1 MAAADNGN
9 LILENRSKLC
19 VSAVT
24 DVESFDEKRIVLK
37 TGDCRLIILG
47 SGLKLS
53 QVSVDE
59 GEATIVGLIDS
70 CAYTSSGKGSIWGR
84 ISK

>member
-1 MAAADNGN
+1 MADNGN

-19 VSAVT
+19 VSAVS

-37 TGDCRLIILG
+37 TGDCRLVISG

-53 QVSVDE
+53 QVSVED
-59 GEATIVGLIDS
+59 GEATVTGFIDS
-70 CAYTSSGKGSIWGR
+70 CAYTRSSSGSVWGKL
-84 ISK
+84 IK

>member
-1 MAAADNGN
+1 MSDNGN

-24 DVESFDEKRIVLK
+24 DVESFDDKRIVLRV
-37 TGDCRLIILG
+37 GDSRLTILG

-53 QVSVDE
+53 QVSVDD
-59 GEATIVGLIDS
+59 GEATVVGLVDS
-70 CAYTSSGKGSIWGR
+70 CSYSRAGKGSVWGR
-84 ISK
+84 LAK